1 VEGGLQ
7 MRDVASELQRHRLGP
22 RKVTTHFPDA
32 LRTTKWRSPLHS
44 QSLGIK
50 FVSSSASKQYSASS
64 LLHICDCASIG
75 S

>member
-32 LRTTKWRSPLHS
+32 LRTTKKRSPLHI

-50 FVSSSASKQYSASS
+50 FVSSNWCKLYSASS
-64 LLHICDCASIG
+64 LLRICDCASIG
-75 S
+75 N